1 MKRRNILSLSALA
14 TLGLPLLPASVFAE
28 QNSFEKQ
35 LVGTWTQ
42 ASSTNKNA
50 SGAQNQP
57 FGPHP
62 IGAYIFDP
70 SGHVIQVIVP
80 GEEGTAK
87 AIVATFGTYSVTDG
101 GKTLVIHYIGSN
113 QPKLDGTDSK
123 RGIVSLANDEIK
135 LHNPNTVSAGGG
147 TADTVWNRAK

>member
-1 MKRRNILSLSALA
+1 MNRRNILSLSAVAALVL
-14 TLGLPLLPASVFAE
+14 TLPLTSAFAE
-28 QNSFEKQ
+28 QNAFEEQ
-35 LVGTWTQ
+35 LVGTWT
-42 ASSTNKNA
+42 KA
-50 SGAQNQP
+50 SGANTDTSGAKSQP

-70 SGHVIQVIVP
+70 SGHVIQVEVP
-80 GEEGTAK
+80 GEEGAAK

-123 RGIVSLANDEIK
+123 REIISLTNVEFK

-147 TADTVWNRAK
+147 TADTVWNHAK